1 MLNNNIISKN
11 NILQIIIQWKVIYE
25 PSSGNSISPGL
36 IIRGNISSIIFWP
49 EFLSTKCNL

>member
-25 PSSGNSISPGL
+25 SSSENSISPGL

-49 EFLSTKCNL
+49 EFLSTKYNL